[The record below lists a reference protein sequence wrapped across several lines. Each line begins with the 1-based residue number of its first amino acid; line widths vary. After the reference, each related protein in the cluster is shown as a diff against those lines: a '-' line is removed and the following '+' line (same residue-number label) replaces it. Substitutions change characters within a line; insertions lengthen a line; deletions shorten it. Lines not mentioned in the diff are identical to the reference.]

1 MREAQFIRTLGA
13 SILVVCATSVNAQVL
28 LEDDLS
34 SGAGWTVLGSVDGAA
49 TFGYDYS
56 AVGIPEAPNSVGGTV
71 RTGLKMEA
79 NLALGATD
87 QIAAIP
93 DGFDLTGRYR
103 IQVDIWNNYAILSGA
118 ATEYSGAFVGHDG
131 VTAGRSGSGFM
142 YNGDGDSTR
151 DYRLYKDT
159 SEMFL
164 EGGYYSD
171 PLGELPNE
179 VDPTRSNNSAHP
191 VMMTAYPALDIGL
204 VLDPV
209 DAQGDDQVGFGQEG
223 AGGFQWMTLEII
235 ADSTGLPGGGV
246 GLGTAEARLT
256 SATSGNT
263 LWMGTVDSNRGSVAS
278 TSGAPALVYLDF
290 GSSAE
295 FPEFNFAVYDN
306 FTIEQLA
313 STVSG
318 DFDDNGFY
326 ECADVD
332 ALVVE
337 IVAGTNN
344 ADFDLTGDT
353 FVNGD
358 DLDAWLAEAG
368 DVGGLTAS
376 GNPVLKGDANL
387 DGSVDGGDFLTWNTN
402 KFQPIAAWC
411 SGDFDAS
418 GSVDGGDFLLWNTF
432 KFQNADGVSSV
443 PEPASGLWL
452 LASLLAAAC
461 WRRT

>member
-1 MREAQFIRTLGA
+1 MAVVAEDQFAIFDNL
-13 SILVVCATSVNAQVL
+13 LV
-28 LEDDLS
+28 
-34 SGAGWTVLGSVDGAA
+34 
-49 TFGYDYS
+49 
-56 AVGIPEAPNSVGGTV
+56 
-71 RTGLKMEA
+71 TGM
-79 NLALGATD
+79 GMTG
-87 QIAAIP
+87 P
-93 DGFDLTGRYR
+93 D
-103 IQVDIWNNYAILSGA
+103 
-118 ATEYSGAFVGHDG
+118 
-131 VTAGRSGSGFM
+131 
-142 YNGDGDSTR
+142 
-151 DYRLYKDT
+151 
-159 SEMFL
+159 
-164 EGGYYSD
+164 
-171 PLGELPNE
+171 
-179 VDPTRSNNSAHP
+179 
-191 VMMTAYPALDIGL
+191 
-204 VLDPV
+204 
-209 DAQGDDQVGFGQEG
+209 
-223 AGGFQWMTLEII
+223 
-235 ADSTGLPGGGV
+235 
-246 GLGTAEARLT
+246 
-256 SATSGNT
+256 
-263 LWMGTVDSNRGSVAS
+263 
-278 TSGAPALVYLDF
+278 
-290 GSSAE
+290 
-295 FPEFNFAVYDN
+295 
-306 FTIEQLA
+306 
-313 STVSG
+313 G

-461 WRRT
+461 WRRK